1 VVETEIPSNFEF
13 PIVHP
18 EDRTSDGRRALRLD
32 SSRGTLE
39 IAYIDRSAVT
49 SKAVVKVGMQPVSVR
64 VLSNHEAW
72 VVDPIADSISIV
84 DLDSATVIAT
94 LQTAPQPTDVL
105 FAGSPSRAY
114 VIVAQGRELI
124 VLDSIAPTEPL
135 TRIAL
140 QPTPR

>member
-1 VVETEIPSNFEF
+1 
-13 PIVHP
+13 
-18 EDRTSDGRRALRLD
+18 
-32 SSRGTLE
+32 
-39 IAYIDRSAVT
+39 
-49 SKAVVKVGMQPVSVR
+49 MQPVSVR